1 MEEYMAEIETRLKAL
16 EVALENE
23 RREREFYLK
32 NSKRTSH
39 PLGSK
44 MFAEIADDELEHF
57 QRIQELYRRL
67 KEKGKWP
74 ETIPF
79 KVKDTEVRS
88 LFKETVRTLEQGQT
102 AKSDA
107 DDLAAVKVAIEFEA
121 KGEKF
126 YEDLAGMTEDIQ
138 EKSFYQLLSSIER
151 EHLLSLKDTHEY
163 FRDPEGWY
171 QTKERH
177 SLDAG

>member
-1 MEEYMAEIETRLKAL
+1 MEEYMSEIETRLKAL

-79 KVKDTEVRS
+79 KVKNTEVRE
-88 LFKETVRTLEQGQT
+88 LFKETVQTLEKS
-102 AKSDA
+102 AKADV
-107 DDLAAVKVAIEFEA
+107 DDLDAVKIAIEFEA

-151 EHLLSLKDTHEY
+151 EHLQSLKDTYEF

-171 QTKERH
+171 RIKER
-177 SLDAG
+177 LNVDG

>member
-1 MEEYMAEIETRLKAL
+1 MAEIETRLKAL

-23 RREREFYLK
+23 SREREFYLK

-39 PLGSK
+39 PLGAK

-79 KVKDTEVRS
+79 KVKNTEVRE
-88 LFKETVRTLEQGQT
+88 LFKETVQTLEKS
-102 AKSDA
+102 AKADVDDFDA
-107 DDLAAVKVAIEFEA
+107 IKIAIEFEA

-126 YEDLAGMTEDIQ
+126 YEDLAGMTDDIQ

-171 QTKERH
+171 RIKER
-177 SLDAG
+177 LNVDGG

>member
-1 MEEYMAEIETRLKAL
+1 MAEKIEERLKAL

-39 PLGSK
+39 PLGAK
-44 MFAEIADDELEHF
+44 MFSEIADDELEHF
-57 QRIQELYRRL
+57 QRIQELYRKL

-74 ETIPF
+74 ETIPI
-79 KVKDTEVRS
+79 KVKNTEV
-88 LFKETVRTLEQGQT
+88 KEILQDTVRTLSQSVKADT
-102 AKSDA
+102 
-107 DDLAAVKVAIEFEA
+107 DDLDAVQIAIEFEA

-126 YEDLAGMTEDIQ
+126 YEDLAGMTDDIQ
-138 EKSFYQLLSSIER
+138 EKSFYHLLSSMER
-151 EHLLSLKDTHEY
+151 EHLLSLKDTYEF

-171 QTKERH
+171 RIKER
-177 SLDAG
+177 LNVDGG

>member
-1 MEEYMAEIETRLKAL
+1 MAEIETRFKAL

-79 KVKDTEVRS
+79 KVKNTEVRE
-88 LFKETVRTLEQGQT
+88 LFKETVQTLEKS
-102 AKSDA
+102 AKADM
-107 DDLAAVKVAIEFEA
+107 DDLDAVKIAIEFEA

-151 EHLLSLKDTHEY
+151 EHLQSLKDTYEF

-171 QTKERH
+171 RIKER
-177 SLDAG
+177 LNVDG

>member
-23 RREREFYLK
+23 KREREFYLK

-39 PLGSK
+39 PLGAK

-79 KVKDTEVRS
+79 KVKNTEVRE
-88 LFKETVRTLEQGQT
+88 LFKETVQTLEKS
-102 AKSDA
+102 AKADVDDFDA
-107 DDLAAVKVAIEFEA
+107 IKIAIEFEA

-126 YEDLAGMTEDIQ
+126 YEDLAGMTDDIQ

>member
-1 MEEYMAEIETRLKAL
+1 MAEIETRLKAL

-23 RREREFYLK
+23 SREREFYLK

-79 KVKDTEVRS
+79 KVKNTEVRE
-88 LFKETVRTLEQGQT
+88 LFKETVQTLEKS
-102 AKSDA
+102 AKADVDDFDA
-107 DDLAAVKVAIEFEA
+107 IKIAIEFEA

-138 EKSFYQLLSSIER
+138 EKTFYQLLSSMER

-171 QTKERH
+171 RIKER
-177 SLDAG
+177 LNVDG

>member
-23 RREREFYLK
+23 SREREFYLK

-79 KVKDTEVRS
+79 KVKNTEVRE
-88 LFKETVRTLEQGQT
+88 LFKETVQTLEKS
-102 AKSDA
+102 AKADM
-107 DDLAAVKVAIEFEA
+107 DDLDAVKIAIEFEA

-126 YEDLAGMTEDIQ
+126 YEDLAGMTDDIQ

-151 EHLLSLKDTHEY
+151 EHLQSLKDTYEF

-171 QTKERH
+171 RIKER
-177 SLDAG
+177 LNVDG

>member
-23 RREREFYLK
+23 KREREFYLK

-79 KVKDTEVRS
+79 KVKNTEVRE
-88 LFKETVRTLEQGQT
+88 LFKETVQTLEKS
-102 AKSDA
+102 AKADVDDFDA
-107 DDLAAVKVAIEFEA
+107 IKIAIEFEA

>member
-1 MEEYMAEIETRLKAL
+1 MAEIETRLKAL

-23 RREREFYLK
+23 KREREFYLK

-39 PLGSK
+39 PLGAK

-79 KVKDTEVRS
+79 KVKNTEVRE
-88 LFKETVRTLEQGQT
+88 LFKETVQTLEKS
-102 AKSDA
+102 AKADVNDFDA
-107 DDLAAVKVAIEFEA
+107 IKIAIEFEA

-126 YEDLAGMTEDIQ
+126 YEDLAEITDDIQ
-138 EKSFYQLLSSIER
+138 EKSFYHLLSSIER

-177 SLDAG
+177 SLDGG

>member
-1 MEEYMAEIETRLKAL
+1 MEEYMAEIETRFKAL

-79 KVKDTEVRS
+79 KVKNTEVRE
-88 LFKETVRTLEQGQT
+88 LFKETVQTLEKS
-102 AKSDA
+102 AKADM
-107 DDLAAVKVAIEFEA
+107 DDLDAVKIAIEFEA

-151 EHLLSLKDTHEY
+151 EHLQSLKDTYEF

-171 QTKERH
+171 RIKER
-177 SLDAG
+177 LNVDG

>member
-1 MEEYMAEIETRLKAL
+1 MAEIETRLKAL

-23 RREREFYLK
+23 SREREFYLK

-79 KVKDTEVRS
+79 KVKNTEVRE
-88 LFKETVRTLEQGQT
+88 LFKETVQTLEKS
-102 AKSDA
+102 AKADVDDFDA
-107 DDLAAVKVAIEFEA
+107 IKIAIEFEA

-126 YEDLAGMTEDIQ
+126 YEDLAGMTDDIQ

-171 QTKERH
+171 RIKER
-177 SLDAG
+177 LNVDGG

>member
-1 MEEYMAEIETRLKAL
+1 MGERIEKRLKAL

-23 RREREFYLK
+23 RKEREFYLK

-39 PLGSK
+39 PLGQK
-44 MFAEIADDELEHF
+44 MFISIADDELEHF
-57 QRIQELYRRL
+57 QRIQELYRKL

-88 LFKETVRTLEQGQT
+88 LFKETMEALEQPVK
-102 AKSDA
+102 ADR
-107 DDLAAVKVAIEFEA
+107 DDLEAVTVAIEFEA

-138 EKSFYQLLSSIER
+138 EKSFYQLLSSMER
-151 EHLLSLKDTHEY
+151 EHLLSLKDTFEY

-171 QTKERH
+171 RTKERH

>member
-1 MEEYMAEIETRLKAL
+1 MAEIETRLKAL

-79 KVKDTEVRS
+79 KVKNTEVRE
-88 LFKETVRTLEQGQT
+88 LFKETVQTLEKS
-102 AKSDA
+102 AKADM
-107 DDLAAVKVAIEFEA
+107 DDLDAVKIAIEFEA

-151 EHLLSLKDTHEY
+151 EHLQSLKDTYEF

-171 QTKERH
+171 RIKER
-177 SLDAG
+177 LNVDG

>member
-23 RREREFYLK
+23 KREREFYLK

-79 KVKDTEVRS
+79 KVKNTEVRE
-88 LFKETVRTLEQGQT
+88 LFKETVQTLEKS
-102 AKSDA
+102 AKADVDDFDA
-107 DDLAAVKVAIEFEA
+107 IKIAIEFEA

-126 YEDLAGMTEDIQ
+126 YEDLAGITDDIQ

-171 QTKERH
+171 RIKER
-177 SLDAG
+177 LNVDG

>member
-23 RREREFYLK
+23 SREREFYLK

-79 KVKDTEVRS
+79 KVKNTEVRE
-88 LFKETVRTLEQGQT
+88 LFKETVQTLEKS
-102 AKSDA
+102 AKADVDDFDA
-107 DDLAAVKVAIEFEA
+107 IKIAIEFEA

-126 YEDLAGMTEDIQ
+126 YEDLAGMTDDIQ

-171 QTKERH
+171 RIKER
-177 SLDAG
+177 LNVDGG

>member
-1 MEEYMAEIETRLKAL
+1 MAEIETRLKAL

-23 RREREFYLK
+23 KREREFYLK

-79 KVKDTEVRS
+79 KVKNTEVRE
-88 LFKETVRTLEQGQT
+88 LFKETVQTLEKS
-102 AKSDA
+102 AKADVDDFDA
-107 DDLAAVKVAIEFEA
+107 IKIAIEFEA

-126 YEDLAGMTEDIQ
+126 YEDLAGITDDIQ

-171 QTKERH
+171 RIKER
-177 SLDAG
+177 LNVDG

>member
-1 MEEYMAEIETRLKAL
+1 MEEYMAEIETKLKAL

-23 RREREFYLK
+23 KREREFYLK

-79 KVKDTEVRS
+79 KVKNTEVRE
-88 LFKETVRTLEQGQT
+88 LFKETVQTLEKS
-102 AKSDA
+102 AKADPDDFDA
-107 DDLAAVKVAIEFEA
+107 IKIAIEFEA

-126 YEDLAGMTEDIQ
+126 YEDLAGMTDDIQ
-138 EKSFYQLLSSIER
+138 EKSFYQVLSSIER
-151 EHLLSLKDTHEY
+151 EHLLSLKDTYEY

-177 SLDAG
+177 SLDGG

>member
-1 MEEYMAEIETRLKAL
+1 MSEIETRLKAL

-79 KVKDTEVRS
+79 KVKNTEVRE
-88 LFKETVRTLEQGQT
+88 LFKETVQTLEKS
-102 AKSDA
+102 AKADV
-107 DDLAAVKVAIEFEA
+107 DDLDAVKIAIEFEA

-151 EHLLSLKDTHEY
+151 EHLQSLKDTYEF

-171 QTKERH
+171 RIKER
-177 SLDAG
+177 LNVDG